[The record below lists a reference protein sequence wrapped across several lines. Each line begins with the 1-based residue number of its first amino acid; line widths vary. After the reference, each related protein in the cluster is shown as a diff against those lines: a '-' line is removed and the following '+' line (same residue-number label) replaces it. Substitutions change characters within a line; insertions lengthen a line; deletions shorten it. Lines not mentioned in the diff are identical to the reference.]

1 VYQRLA
7 TLVAATAAAALI
19 AAGSA
24 SARDQVKI
32 AGSSTVF
39 PYAKIV
45 AENFAKA
52 NSKLKAPVVES
63 GGSGAGI
70 KQFCDGVGEDK
81 IDIANSSRRI
91 KKSEQETCA
100 KNGVADIVEVKFG
113 YDGIVFASDVK
124 GPSFAFE
131 PKDVFLALAPEVPV
145 DGKLAANPNKTWK
158 QVNAAFPDW
167 DIVAYVP
174 GEKHG
179 TREVFETKVLVAG
192 CKASGADKLIEEK
205 LKAGGTP
212 AEKLAEATEKSCA
225 KVRKDDGGKH
235 AVDIDGDYTETLA
248 RLQSNKQSVGVFGLS
263 FYENNTDKL
272 KVATV
277 SGVAPSV
284 ETIASGKYPVSR
296 PLFFYVKK
304 AHVGVIPG
312 LKEYAEFF
320 VSDKMIGEDGP
331 LAQYGLV
338 PLPEN
343 EAKET
348 RDTVKDLKPLG
359 PLS

>member
-1 VYQRLA
+1 MYTRLA
-7 TLVAATAAAALI
+7 TLVAAAAAASLL
-19 AAGSA
+19 AGGSA

-52 NSKLKAPVVES
+52 NSTVKAPVVES

-70 KQFCDGVGEDK
+70 KQFCDGVGEER

-91 KKSEQETCA
+91 KKTEQETCA

-131 PKDVFLALAPEVPV
+131 PKDVFLALAPEVAAG
-145 DGKLAANPNKTWK
+145 GKLVANPNETWK
-158 QVNAAFPDW
+158 QVNAAFPEW
-167 DIVAYVP
+167 DIVAFIP

-179 TREVFETKVLVAG
+179 TREVFETKVLVEG
-192 CKASGADKLIEEK
+192 CKASGAEKLIEEK
-205 LKAGGTP
+205 LKESGTP
-212 AEKLAEATEKSCA
+212 ADKLAGAVEKVCS

-235 AVDIDGDYTETLA
+235 AIDIDGDYTETLA

-277 SGVAPSV
+277 GGVIPSV
-284 ETIASGKYPVSR
+284 DTIAAAKYPVSR

-338 PLPEN
+338 PLPAN
-343 EAKET
+343 EAKAT
-348 RDTVKDLKPLG
+348 RETVKTLKTLG